1 MPRLDAFL
9 QLGKEQGCSDI
20 HLAVGIPPM
29 LRMHGELVPVKY
41 RNLDEEELGALLDEI
56 LSEPR
61 RAAFASGRD
70 LDFSYTGDGVGR
82 FRVNLFHKVG
92 GVGASFR
99 VIPSQIPSLD
109 ALGLPPVVK
118 GLTQHHQGLILVTGA
133 AGTGKSTTL
142 AAMIDHLNCTR
153 RLNII
158 TLEDP
163 IEFVHPSK
171 LSLVVQREVGTHV
184 GSFAEG
190 VRASLRE
197 DPDIILVGEM
207 RDPETITLAMV
218 AAETG
223 HLVLGTLHT
232 TSATKTL
239 DRILDALPAEQ
250 RGQGTM
256 FLAQGLR
263 GIVSQTLVRT
273 ADGRGRR
280 AIVEVLVMT
289 TAIANLLVSGKV
301 FQIPSMLQTGK
312 DLGMQLMDQALLEA
326 LHKKEIDPDDAY
338 RSATDKRPFQRFVT
352 DPTLLPRVN
361 MVGGSG

>member
-1 MPRLDAFL
+1 MARLDAFL
-9 QLGKEQGCSDI
+9 QLGREQGCSDV
-20 HLAVGIPPM
+20 HLAVGVPPI
-29 LRMHGELVPVKY
+29 LRMHGELMPVKY
-41 RNLDEEELGALLDEI
+41 RELGEDELRALVDEI
-56 LSEPR
+56 LNEPQR
-61 RAAFASGRD
+61 IAFASGKD
-70 LDFSYTGDGVGR
+70 LDLSYTSEGVGR
-82 FRVNLFHKVG
+82 FRVNLFRKLG
-92 GVGASFR
+92 GIGASFR

-109 ALGLPPVVK
+109 SLGLPPVVK
-118 GLTQHHQGLILVTGA
+118 TFTHHHQGMVLVTGA

-142 AAMIDHLNCTR
+142 AAMIDHLNSTR

-163 IEFVHPSK
+163 IEFVHQSK
-171 LSLVVQREVGTHV
+171 MSLVIQREVGTHV

-190 VRASLRE
+190 VRAALRE

-207 RDPETITLAMV
+207 RDTDTITMAMI

-239 DRILDALPAEQ
+239 DRILDALPTEQ
-250 RGQGTM
+250 RAQGTV

-263 GIVSQTLVRT
+263 GIISQALLRT
-273 ADGRGRR
+273 SDGRGRR

-289 TAIANLLVSGKV
+289 PAIANLLVSGKV

-338 RSATDKRPFQRFVT
+338 RCATDKRPFQRFVT
-352 DPTLLPRVN
+352 DPSLLPRIN
-361 MVGGSG
+361 IVGG

>member
-1 MPRLDAFL
+1 MARLDAFL
-9 QLGKEQGCSDI
+9 QLGREQGCSDI

-29 LRMHGELVPVKY
+29 LRMYGELTPVKY
-41 RNLDEEELGALLDEI
+41 RDLGADELQALIDEI
-56 LSEPR
+56 LTDTQR
-61 RAAFASGRD
+61 TAFTSGKD
-70 LDFSYTGDGVGR
+70 LDFSYAGEGAGR
-82 FRVNLFHKVG
+82 FRVNLFRKLG
-92 GVGASFR
+92 GIGASFR
-99 VIPSQIPSLD
+99 VIPSEIPNLES
-109 ALGLPPVVK
+109 LGLPPAVTK
-118 GLTQHHQGLILVTGA
+118 FTQHHQGLVLVTGA

-142 AAMIDHLNCTR
+142 AAMIDHLNATR

-163 IEFVHPSK
+163 VEFVHPSK
-171 LSLVVQREVGTHV
+171 MSLVVQREVGTHV

-190 VRASLRE
+190 VRAALRE
-197 DPDIILVGEM
+197 DPDVILVGEM
-207 RDPETITLAMV
+207 RDTETITLAMI

-250 RGQGTM
+250 RAQGTV

-263 GIVSQTLVRT
+263 GIVSQVLVRT

-280 AIVEVLVMT
+280 AMVEVLVMT
-289 TAIANLLVSGKV
+289 PAIANLIASGKV

-312 DLGMQLMDQALLEA
+312 DLGMQLMDRALLEA

-338 RSATDKRPFQRFVT
+338 RCATDKRAFQRFVT
-352 DPTLLPRVN
+352 DPSLLPRVS
-361 MVGGSG
+361 MVGG